1 MWDDEEDKIVMD
13 LRQSSAGAAYDA
25 RMGINTTGPQSTLD
39 VGGDIRLTG
48 SIIGNSSNTTE
59 IGTYSTGAIKRIR
72 MSQGGELHFG
82 DTTSGSP
89 LGITEGSWDNF
100 TDQDR
105 LSVYHRSSIKFYSHL
120 VQTAQIDN
128 SGNFVA
134 TGNVTAYS
142 DIRLKDDLQPIEDA
156 VSKVQKL
163 KGVTYIR
170 NDNDDENRQAG
181 LIAQDVELVL
191 PEAVRETE
199 DGTKT
204 VNYNATI
211 ALLVESIKEQQT
223 LINRL
228 EKRINTLENNGE

>member
-1 MWDDEEDKIVMD
+1 MSYNGDGSPGWAAGETADHITFYRLDNGTRTEVFHYPY
-13 LRQSSAGAAYDA
+13 SA
-25 RMGINTTGPQSTLD
+25 ND
-39 VGGDIRLTG
+39 VSFNG
-48 SIIGNSSNTTE
+48 SI
-59 IGTYSTGAIKRIR
+59 
-72 MSQGGELHFG
+72 
-82 DTTSGSP
+82 
-89 LGITEGSWDNF
+89 
-100 TDQDR
+100 
-105 LSVYHRSSIKFYSHL
+105 
-120 VQTAQIDN
+120 TA
-128 SGNFVA
+128 A
-134 TGNVTAYS
+134 GNVTAYS

-163 KGVTYIR
+163 KGVTYFR

-199 DGTKT
+199 DGIKT